1 MAPCSGVSPSVAVDI
16 ADRLLPALISLGTGF
31 LQRGDADLLHRIPV
45 AELPGQ
51 VVAGDEI
58 AQTRVVGHDVV
69 ILEIDLDEGLPVV
82 VALVH
87 LDVVELVA
95 GEIELGD
102 LHAGQVGIGR
112 TRPLEEQTVPVF
124 QPSLVQIEAGILRKM
139 RRADQLAAL
148 S

>member
-1 MAPCSGVSPSVAVDI
+1 MAPCSGVYRLYVPSKLPTGPVPLLVGRGS
-16 ADRLLPALISLGTGF
+16 RLG
-31 LQRGDADLLHRIPV
+31 QRGDANALHRIPV

-58 AQTRVVGHDVV
+58 AQTWVIRRNVV

-95 GEIELGD
+95 GEIELIGD
-102 LHAGQVGIGR
+102 IHAGQVDIGR
-112 TRPLEEQTVPVF
+112 ARPLELQTVPVF
-124 QPSLVQIEAGILRKM
+124 QPSLA
-139 RRADQLAAL
+139 
-148 S
+148 